1 MLEKLYTLSSHI
13 KEHKNSLSKVSD
25 EIRSTLK
32 IPDDEAVIEKQL
44 TFSLSKLRV
53 NNSVCAVD
61 SGFIDQ
67 HMHGVDIVMVKS
79 VAVNFIYENSKLI
92 AHSYLPSRFPNIV
105 LEFKTGLDDHEANLF
120 KSLVR
125 LKYELTT
132 AIDSIIKFNPK
143 VLLID
148 GSLLPIPSD
157 KPNKESELYS
167 LYLEVIEIYKKLFSL
182 CSEKEIL
189 LFGVIKDTRSKKFV
203 DLYNVNGT
211 NDTMFLD
218 TLLKKG
224 ERTFTMKYST
234 TLTPALKDL
243 EGASE
248 KVCVF
253 YIKCNSQEFP
263 LRIEYYNAKQVN
275 EQTDLSDIT
284 NTIYSICAINP
295 DYAYPPPL
303 IEADLCAAIL
313 PEEADKLAS
322 IHSLSGE
329 VLRPLRRDS
338 RLFR

>member
-1 MLEKLYTLSSHI
+1 MLDKLQSLSSHI
-13 KEHKNSLSKVSD
+13 REHKYNLSKKSH
-25 EIRSTLK
+25 EIRSTLAV
-32 IPDDEAVIEKQL
+32 PTDDGVVEKQL
-44 TFSLSKLRV
+44 IFSLVKKPI
-53 NNSVCAVD
+53 NGSVCAVD

-79 VAVNFIYENSKLI
+79 VAVSFVYENSRLVT
-92 AHSYLPSRFPNIV
+92 HSYLPNRFPSV
-105 LEFKTGLDDHEANLF
+105 FLEFKTGLDGHETNLF

-125 LKYELTT
+125 LKYELGT
-132 AIDSIIKFNPK
+132 AIESINKFSPN

-148 GSLLPIPSD
+148 GSLLPLPDD

-167 LYLEVIEIYKKLFSL
+167 LYVEVLDIYKGLFSL
-182 CSEKEIL
+182 CEEKDIL
-189 LFGVIKDTRSKKFV
+189 LFGVIKDTRSKRFV
-203 DLYNVNGT
+203 DLYNVTNT

-218 TLLKKG
+218 NLLKAS
-224 ERTFTMKYST
+224 ERTFAMRYSIT
-234 TLTPALKDL
+234 SAPALKDL

-253 YIKCNSQEFP
+253 YMKCNSQEFP

-275 EQTDLSDIT
+275 EQIDFSEIA
-284 NTIYSICAINP
+284 NTIYSICSINP

-303 IEADLCAAIL
+303 IEVDLCAAIL

-322 IHSLSGE
+322 IYSLTGD
-329 VLRPLRRDS
+329 VRPLRRDS